1 MTRLAVLADIHG
13 NLPALEAVIAD
24 MADETFDQ
32 VIVAG
37 DLINIGPFSRE
48 VLETVFDHGWVAIR
62 GNHEHYLLDAV
73 ALCPVRE
80 RRDWAFL
87 DFMAAQ
93 LGAAWLARLAVMPDE
108 LTLRFADAAP
118 LRVVHAAP
126 GNPYRTITRVSSEA
140 EAQAL
145 LTGVAEG
152 SVVAGHYHMAFE
164 RQLGD
169 WQIINPGPVG
179 TPHDGRLDASYA
191 ILEGDEAGWRVE
203 HRRVPV
209 DYARLYE
216 EMQRLQYVER
226 FGLRGHIVVEQF
238 RHARPLFVSFRRWMR
253 ERHPA
258 AEWTMELLNE
268 FLNGGCLWRYLAP
281 EYQFNRHLLDSTP
294 IDLTTPDR

>member
-1 MTRLAVLADIHG
+1 MPGQGTARLG
-13 NLPALEAVIAD
+13 
-24 MADETFDQ
+24 
-32 VIVAG
+32 
-37 DLINIGPFSRE
+37 
-48 VLETVFDHGWVAIR
+48 
-62 GNHEHYLLDAV
+62 
-73 ALCPVRE
+73 
-80 RRDWAFL
+80 FL

-140 EAQAL
+140 EARAL

-191 ILEGDEAGWRVE
+191 ILEGTGPVGASNTGACRWTMRRCTRRCSVCNTSSASACAGTSSLSNFDTPDRCSCPSDAGCGNGI
-203 HRRVPV
+203 R
-209 DYARLYE
+209 
-216 EMQRLQYVER
+216 Q
-226 FGLRGHIVVEQF
+226 
-238 RHARPLFVSFRRWMR
+238 
-253 ERHPA
+253 